1 MRYMD
6 RIAEIWL
13 MESYWILAAAAFII
27 IALLSFFTRQYL
39 VAVLTGAVAL
49 VSLCRLYLY
58 EREVGDLIRQN
69 MKERKS

>member
-27 IALLSFFTRQYL
+27 IALLSFFTRLY
-39 VAVLTGAVAL
+39 AVTALTGAVAL

-58 EREVGDLIRQN
+58 EHEVGDLIRQN
-69 MKERKS
+69 TKERKS